1 MRKERKKTKGKRKR
15 RKFPN
20 ECEKFYVFRWQAK
33 IFFLLLVFLFFVR
46 LFWLWF
52 PFFFDFILCQTKRI
66 NVIRQA
72 RKDGVGERE
81 GVGDGEGD
89 N

>member
-1 MRKERKKTKGKRKR
+1 MWKVLCFSLAGED
-15 RKFPN
+15 
-20 ECEKFYVFRWQAK
+20 
-33 IFFLLLVFLFFVR
+33 FFLVACFLVLCAFILLVVS
-46 LFWLWF
+46 
-52 PFFFDFILCQTKRI
+52 FFFDFILCQTKRI
-66 NVIRQA
+66 NVLRQA